1 MQVKDI
7 LKTKSRDVLT
17 ATAATA
23 IPEAMKV
30 LISNKISCLPVISDD
45 NKLEG
50 IISDKDIFK
59 KVHLDPDGFRNST
72 VGDLMTRDVIV
83 GLMDDDIAY
92 IAGVM
97 TNNRIRHVPIVED
110 SKLKGLVSVGDI
122 VKTQIEKISIENR
135 YLKQYIGGDYP
146 A

>member
-7 LKTKSRDVLT
+7 LKTKNREVVT
-17 ATAATA
+17 ATTSTPV
-23 IPEAMKV
+23 PEAMKA
-30 LISNKISCLPVISDD
+30 LISNRISCLPVVSDA

-50 IISDKDIFK
+50 IISDKDIFRK
-59 KVHLDPDGFRNST
+59 IHEDPDGFRDST
-72 VGDLMTRDVIV
+72 VGDLMSKDLIV
-83 GLMDDDIAY
+83 GLMEDEIAY

-97 TNNRIRHVPIVED
+97 TNNRIRHVPIVDD

-122 VKTQIEKISIENR
+122 VKTQMEKIEIENR

>member
-7 LKTKSRDVLT
+7 LKTKDRDVVT
-17 ATAATA
+17 ASAGTPV
-23 IPEAMKV
+23 PEAMKA
-30 LISNKISCLPVISDD
+30 LISNKISCLPVVSDD
-45 NKLEG
+45 RELKG
-50 IISDKDIFK
+50 IISDKDIFRK
-59 KVHLDPDGFRNST
+59 IHEDPEGFRDST

-83 GLMDDDIAY
+83 GLLEDEIAY

-97 TNNRIRHVPIVED
+97 TNNRIRHVPIVEN

-122 VKTQIEKISIENR
+122 VKTQMEKIEIENR